1 MKFLIL
7 ESGHS
12 EIVSRLVITHAEDKD
27 DGQHMCVA
35 ENKVNHQCQHCHRPL
50 VTITSITTIA
60 LFCTIL
66 FQAGHTEANFTLAV
80 GYFGGS
86 GPLEVGEVVG
96 ISITLLLLLLI
107 VMVII
112 GVIIL
117 KLRPN
122 VLRAEKLFQGKEDG
136 SSAESNGRSMEMS
149 YTTVNNNQHIQ
160 CTWCSSTNNVVQ

>member
-1 MKFLIL
+1 
-7 ESGHS
+7 
-12 EIVSRLVITHAEDKD
+12 
-27 DGQHMCVA
+27 MCVA
-35 ENKVNHQCQHCHRPL
+35 ENKVNHTCKHSPRHS
-50 VTITSITTIA
+50 VTITIITTTT
-60 LFCTIL
+60 LFCTFL

-112 GVIIL
+112 GVIVL

-122 VLRAEKLFQGKEDG
+122 VLRAEKLCQGTENG

-149 YTTVNNNQHIQ
+149 YTTVSNY
-160 CTWCSSTNNVVQ
+160 

>member
-1 MKFLIL
+1 
-7 ESGHS
+7 
-12 EIVSRLVITHAEDKD
+12 
-27 DGQHMCVA
+27 MCVA
-35 ENKVNHQCQHCHRPL
+35 ENKVNHTCQHFPCHI
-50 VTITSITTIA
+50 VTLTSITTIA
-60 LFCTIL
+60 LFCIIL

-112 GVIIL
+112 GVIVL

-122 VLRAEKLFQGKEDG
+122 VLRAEKLCQGAENG

-149 YTTVNNNQHIQ
+149 YTTVNNNQQTQ
-160 CTWCSSTNNVVQ
+160 CSWC